1 MWDQTEGW
9 AAPAICQ
16 RHGPCIASFL
26 PLSIGATAPSS
37 AELSLRLRMVHPRP
51 EAPARTAALQ
61 SLSIAD
67 AVLNSAELSLQLPMI
82 RPGLEPGISCS
93 GGRRLIH

>member
-51 EAPARTAALQ
+51 EAPARTAALLLKSVFGRLECAYVQ
-61 SLSIAD
+61 IFSIFFP
-67 AVLNSAELSLQLPMI
+67 AVAMSQAGTQT
-82 RPGLEPGISCS
+82 
-93 GGRRLIH
+93 